1 MKLSKLLRWADR
13 YPYFY
18 FLLQNDPQENVSL
31 YRWVVGVGHTPHKGP
46 LTPGNWYFGGWRYEW
61 GSNFEKSPKSPWID
75 FPYVAFFQPH
85 IVIAHEEAPD
95 WSPEDLP
102 PLRPTLRYLQAS
114 LDRRTFE
121 GTVEVLRQHIYN
133 GEVYQVNLTTAFLWE
148 GTIDPVATYLHLLH
162 HNPTLYNYL
171 FKWRNRYVIGA
182 SPERFCLIW
191 RNIFAQ
197 QPIKGTARRGQTLE
211 EDIQLMLNLRKNPK
225 EIAENTMIVD
235 MVRNNFYR
243 FCEPESVVVYRW
255 GAVHTYPGV
264 HHLVSGVSGQK
275 RSDVD
280 LVEGIQAIFPA
291 ASMTGAPQQ
300 AAQRFIE
307 QYEPI
312 ARGIYSGALGYLTPE
327 SEGDFA
333 VVIRS
338 WVYDTRSKKLLLQV
352 GSGIT
357 YDSQPRAEW
366 EETLLKAHR
375 HIQSLG
381 LPTPLITP

>member
-1 MKLSKLLRWADR
+1 
-13 YPYFY
+13 
-18 FLLQNDPQENVSL
+18 
-31 YRWVVGVGHTPHKGP
+31 
-46 LTPGNWYFGGWRYEW
+46 
-61 GSNFEKSPKSPWID
+61 
-75 FPYVAFFQPH
+75 
-85 IVIAHEEAPD
+85 
-95 WSPEDLP
+95 
-102 PLRPTLRYLQAS
+102 
-114 LDRRTFE
+114 
-121 GTVEVLRQHIYN
+121 
-133 GEVYQVNLTTAFLWE
+133 
-148 GTIDPVATYLHLLH
+148 
-162 HNPTLYNYL
+162 
-171 FKWRNRYVIGA
+171 
-182 SPERFCLIW
+182 
-191 RNIFAQ
+191 
-197 QPIKGTARRGQTLE
+197 
-211 EDIQLMLNLRKNPK
+211 MLNLRKNPK

-275 RSDVD
+275 RSGVD
-280 LVEGIQAIFPA
+280 LIEGIQAIFPA

-333 VVIRS
+333 MVIRS

-381 LPTPLITP
+381 LTTPLITP